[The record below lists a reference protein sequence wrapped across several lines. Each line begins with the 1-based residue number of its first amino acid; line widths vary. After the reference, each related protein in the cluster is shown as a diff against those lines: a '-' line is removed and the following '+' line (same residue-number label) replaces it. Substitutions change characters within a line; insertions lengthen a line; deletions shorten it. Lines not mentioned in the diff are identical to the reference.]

1 MKSNRWLPIIIML
14 CLTGLGVFVGVKTIL
29 NTKHSKP
36 LINSA
41 TKSLISTE
49 PAVTGDLQ
57 NKQGNLGVLR
67 GIDKE
72 NSKIGVYLLDD
83 MKETVFTYNLATSV
97 KSINDEEL
105 VMQEL
110 PLGSVIKLEV
120 SSTGVL
126 SKVEVSKEA
135 WDYKGVRNLV
145 IDEVLSKMQIG
156 ESNYTYDA
164 GLTVISGR
172 DNVSLR
178 NIDTSKDTLE
188 IRGIGEKILSIDI
201 TTGHGVLDFAEYDD
215 FIGGNIEIGYDVFDL
230 ITDNMKY
237 VLREGKY
244 KVVMRN
250 GKLSVNK
257 VVTIKRDR
265 TEVLRLSDFAGE
277 MDKSSKVV
285 FNISPSNAA
294 IYIDGKEIVNMRSEL
309 DYGEYLIKV
318 MADGYI
324 GWEKVV
330 TISKPKTIM
339 NIALAQKKEKFEED
353 DDDGMA
359 EPLNPV
365 EEVTGDDEDD
375 LGDTGSR
382 NNEDS
387 EDDEIKVRTD
397 STKNIYF
404 RKPEGATVSFDG
416 REIGDIPC
424 EMIKVTGEHEIALKK
439 DGYETQTFTVEIED
453 DGEDAVFGFPEMVKE
468 RQQE

>member
-36 LINSA
+36 LINSGV
-41 TKSLISTE
+41 KSLIATE

-57 NKQGNLGVLR
+57 NKQGNIGVLR

-83 MKETVFTYNLATSV
+83 MKEIGFTYDLATSV

-110 PLGSVIKLEV
+110 PLGSVIKFEV
-120 SSTGVL
+120 NSTGVL
-126 SKVEVSKEA
+126 SRVEVNKEA

-188 IRGIGEKILSIDI
+188 IRGIGAKILSIDI
-201 TTGHGVLDFAEYDD
+201 TTGHGVLDFADYDD
-215 FIGGNIEIGYDVFDL
+215 FIGGNIEVGYEVFDN
-230 ITDNMKY
+230 ISDNMKY

-294 IYIDGKEIVNMRSEL
+294 IYIDGKEIGKMRLEL
-309 DYGEYLIKV
+309 DYGEYLVKV
-318 MADGYI
+318 MADNYV

-330 TISKPKTIM
+330 TILKPKTIM
-339 NIALAQKKEKFEED
+339 NIALAQKKEKSDTEEE

-359 EPLNPV
+359 EPTKNI
-365 EEVTGDDEDD
+365 EEVTGDDTDD
-375 LGDTGSR
+375 LGDVGSR
-382 NNEDS
+382 NDEES
-387 EDDEIKVRTD
+387 EDNEVKVRTD

-416 REIGDIPC
+416 RIIGDIPC
-424 EMIKVTGEHEIALKK
+424 EMTKVTGEHEITLKK
-439 DGYETQTFTVEIED
+439 DGYETQTFTVDIED
-453 DGEDAVFGFPEMVKE
+453 DGEDAVFGFPEMVRE
-468 RQQE
+468 RQ

>member
-36 LINSA
+36 LINSS
-41 TKSLISTE
+41 TKSSLSTE
-49 PAVTGDLQ
+49 SRVVSDLQ
-57 NKQGNLGVLR
+57 NKKGNLGVLR

-83 MKETVFTYNLATSV
+83 MKETGFTYNLATSI
-97 KSINDEEL
+97 KSINNQEL

-110 PLGSVIKLEV
+110 SLGSVIKFELNNE
-120 SSTGVL
+120 TGVL
-126 SKVEVSKEA
+126 SRVEVSKEA

-156 ESNYTYDA
+156 ESNYIYDA

-178 NIDTSKDTLE
+178 NIDTSKDILE
-188 IRGIGEKILSIDI
+188 IRGIGAKILSIDI
-201 TTGHGVLDFAEYDD
+201 TTGHGVLDFADYDD
-215 FIGGNIEIGYDVFDL
+215 FIGGNIEVGYEVFDN

-294 IYIDGKEIVNMRSEL
+294 IYIDGKEVDKRRLEL
-309 DYGEYLIKV
+309 DYGEYLVKV
-318 MADGYI
+318 IADGYI

-330 TISKPKTIM
+330 TISKPKTIIS
-339 NIALAQKKEKFEED
+339 IALAQKKEKSEED
-353 DDDGMA
+353 EKDDGMT
-359 EPLNPV
+359 EPFEP
-365 EEVTGDDEDD
+365 EEVTGDD

-382 NNEDS
+382 NNEES

-404 RKPEGATVSFDG
+404 RKPERATVSFDG

-424 EMIKVTGEHEIALKK
+424 EMTKVTGEHEITLKK
-439 DGYETQTFTVEIED
+439 DGHETQTFTVDIED